1 MRGYRSR
8 WFVFDSRRC
17 YLYYFKS
24 PQDALPLGHLDIA
37 DACFSYQGRDEA
49 AEPGADPPT
58 HFQVHSAGAVTVLK
72 APNRELMTYWLQ
84 ELQQKRWEYCNSL
97 DMMKWDSRT
106 SPTPGDF
113 PKGLVARDTTDIIS
127 QHPNPSAEKARTVLA
142 VEAAP
147 GELVGDRAA
156 HQPAPGHPN
165 PINFYSLKQW
175 GNELKN
181 SMSSFRPGRG
191 HSESRRTVFYTNE
204 EWELLD
210 PPPKDL
216 EESLVPEERKKPM
229 PEGSKGVASSGFPF
243 EFGRNP
249 YKGKRPLKDIIGS
262 YKNRHSSSDP
272 LLEGTATSSG
282 SSGGPTKPVPEMQLQ
297 IQSQQ
302 EELEQLK
309 KDLSSQKELIRLL
322 QQTVRSSQYDKYFTN
337 PQISQGVPGDTL
349 ELLHQKDEQILG
361 LSGQLERF
369 GLEKESLQQEV
380 RTLKSKVGELNER
393 LGMLMETIQA
403 KDEVIIK
410 LSACEGSVSSPTLGP
425 SSPLAIPASKDQLEL
440 DRLKDSLQGY
450 KSQNKFLNKEILELS
465 ALRRNA
471 ERRERDL
478 MAKYSSLEAKLCQV
492 ESKYLILLQEMKT
505 PVCSEEQGPA
515 RDVIAQLLEDAL
527 QVESQEQPEQA
538 FVKPHL
544 VSEFDIYGFRTVPD
558 DDEEEKLVAKV
569 RALDLKT
576 LYLTDNQEVS
586 TGVKWENYFASTM
599 NREMACS
606 PELKNLIR
614 AGIPHEHRSK
624 VWKWCVDRHTRKFKD
639 SMEPDYFQTLLQK
652 ALEKQNPASK
662 QIELD
667 LLRTLPNNK
676 HYSSPTSEGIQK
688 LRSVLLAFSWR
699 NPDIGYCQGLNR
711 LVAVALLYLDQEDA
725 FWCLVTIVEVF
736 MPRDYYTK
744 TLLGSQVDQRVFRDL
759 LSEKLPR
766 LHTHFEQYKVDYTL
780 ITFNWFLVVFVDS
793 VVSDILFKIWDSF
806 LYEGPKVIFRF
817 ALALFKYKEEEIL
830 KLQDSMSIFK
840 YLRYFTRT
848 ILDARK
854 LISISFG
861 DLNPFPLR
869 QIRNRRA
876 YHLEKVR
883 LELTELEAIR
893 EDFLRERDTSPDKG
907 ELVSDEEEDT

>member
-1 MRGYRSR
+1 
-8 WFVFDSRRC
+8 
-17 YLYYFKS
+17 
-24 PQDALPLGHLDIA
+24 
-37 DACFSYQGRDEA
+37 
-49 AEPGADPPT
+49 
-58 HFQVHSAGAVTVLK
+58 
-72 APNRELMTYWLQ
+72 
-84 ELQQKRWEYCNSL
+84 
-97 DMMKWDSRT
+97 
-106 SPTPGDF
+106 
-113 PKGLVARDTTDIIS
+113 
-127 QHPNPSAEKARTVLA
+127 
-142 VEAAP
+142 
-147 GELVGDRAA
+147 
-156 HQPAPGHPN
+156 
-165 PINFYSLKQW
+165 
-175 GNELKN
+175 
-181 SMSSFRPGRG
+181 MSSFRPGRG